1 MISFVYNSKINTEER
16 TMNDEETKKWPLYK
30 DKMLIIGN
38 PKSQVAVCSL
48 WTKKE
53 LVAQKLNLE
62 KISVIGN
69 LYSAKKGINFLIRNI
84 LANPKIGHL
93 IICGLDK
100 SRSGQALI
108 DLAKNGFEKV
118 ENKEGKSIYWQI
130 ISSVENRI
138 DIEIEKEALEIFR
151 SKVKIMDLRREKDYA
166 KIQKIIDSLDQN
178 LPPFAEK
185 PLLFPDRIQEETD
198 FFPSESS
205 AFTIRGRK
213 IANVWLQILDSILKF
228 GISDETAYQ
237 NNQKE
242 IIDIISVISNEDP
255 DNLYVPE
262 WMPITRVHLDSYF
275 PTILSGNCPIDSSY
289 TYGSRMRSYF
299 DVDQIQKVIDEL
311 KDMKYSRRTAISLF
325 DPRVDMDS
333 ENPPCI
339 NHYWFRIQN
348 NKLYFV
354 VTIRSNDMFEAW
366 PQNAFGLRMLQNL
379 VYKELMKTYPEI
391 KLGDLI
397 IHSLSAHIYDDS
409 WEDARQIVERYYE
422 QEVTHPRNLRDPRG
436 NFIIRVENDEIVAEH
451 YSPDEVLLKAY
462 KNKRAMPL
470 YVEISRNNT
479 VSVISHALYLGT
491 ELQKA
496 EMAIKFGLRYEQD
509 NGLDAEKLGG
519 S

>member
-1 MISFVYNSKINTEER
+1 
-16 TMNDEETKKWPLYK
+16 MNDEKTKKWPLYK

-38 PKSQVAVCSL
+38 QESQVAVCSL
-48 WTKKE
+48 WTKRE

-62 KISVIGN
+62 KISVVGN
-69 LYSAKKGINFLIRNI
+69 LYSAKKGISFLIRNI
-84 LANPKIGHL
+84 LANPNIRYL
-93 IICGLDK
+93 IVCGLDR
-100 SRSGQALI
+100 SESGQTLI

-118 ENKEGKSIYWQI
+118 ENEKGKNSHWQI
-130 ISSVENRI
+130 ISGVENRI
-138 DIEIEKEALEIFR
+138 DIEIEKWALEIFR
-151 SKVKIMDLRREKDYA
+151 SKVKIVDLRLEKDYA
-166 KIQKIIDSLDQN
+166 KIQKIIDGLDQN
-178 LPPFAEK
+178 LQPFGKK
-185 PLLFPDRIQEETD
+185 PLLFPDHVQEETD

-205 AFTIRGRK
+205 ALTIRGEK
-213 IANVWLQILDSILKF
+213 VATVWLQILDNILKF

-262 WMPITRVHLDSYF
+262 WMPTAKAHLDSYF
-275 PTILSGNCPIDSSY
+275 PTILSGNCSADSSY

-299 DVDQIQKVIDEL
+299 GVDQTQRVIDEI
-311 KDMKYSRRTAISLF
+311 KSAKYSRRTVISLF
-325 DPRVDMDS
+325 DPKVDMDS
-333 ENPPCI
+333 ENPPCV
-339 NHYWFRIQN
+339 NHCWFRAKN
-348 NKLYFV
+348 DKLYLV

-379 VYKELMKTYPEI
+379 VYKELLGIYPEL
-391 KLGDLI
+391 KLGDLV

-409 WEDARQIVERYYE
+409 WEDAKQIVERYYE

-451 YSPDEVLLKAY
+451 YSPDEILLKVY
-462 KNKRAMPL
+462 RNKRVMPL
-470 YVEISRNNT
+470 YVEISRNSA

-496 EMAIKFGLRYEQD
+496 EAAIKFGLKYEQD
-509 NGLDAEKLGG
+509 KELKEND
-519 S
+519 